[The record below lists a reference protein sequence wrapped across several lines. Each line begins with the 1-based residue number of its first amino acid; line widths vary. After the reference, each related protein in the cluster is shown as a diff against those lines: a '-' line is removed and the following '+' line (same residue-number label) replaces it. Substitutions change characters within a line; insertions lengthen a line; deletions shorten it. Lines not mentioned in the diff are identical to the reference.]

1 MYHQLQHGGSPSR
14 NPNNEM
20 YPSMPLRPGD
30 YLAQAAHRAPA
41 MFSNTRLFDF
51 SQKDTRRQAG
61 LQQYL
66 RRLANDGATLSQGDI
81 IGACAIGSGSLLVGY
96 AWGVENP
103 EPGVAFAIKTHFG
116 GLALETVSAAT
127 VDSNAAF
134 LDTPVWVKDVE
145 LLDIELT
152 SFPSSPPTDL
162 RFWVSPIIITPQ
174 IGN

>member
-1 MYHQLQHGGSPSR
+1 MYHALQHGGAPSR

-20 YPSMPLRPGD
+20 YPSVMLRID
-30 YLAQAAHRAPA
+30 DHLSQAAHRAPA

-66 RRLANDGATLSQGDI
+66 RRLANDGVTLSQGDI

-103 EPGVAFAIKTHFG
+103 EAGVSFAIKTHFSER
-116 GLALETVSAAT
+116 LLVNVNAAQ
-127 VDSNAAF
+127 VDSDAEM
-134 LDTPVWVKDVE
+134 LDTPIWIKRVE

-152 SFPSSPPTDL
+152 SFPASVPTDL
-162 RFWVSPIIITPQ
+162 RFWVSPIVITPQ